1 MTKNLLIEV
10 IEKLQKL
17 CLKQKIKIAFTGGIA
32 IGVYGNPRATYDVDG
47 FILAAREQIAP
58 LLSALSKVG
67 FKPSENPILKTI
79 QDKQFITLIYSKYKM
94 YVDLFVAT
102 GDFQTGILQR
112 AKSLKAN
119 KLKIN
124 IVSPEDLILLKLQA
138 GREKDLDDVRG
149 ILTETFSRLDLKYL
163 KKWGRQLE
171 VNHFFA
177 DELKSLGLIK
187 ESAAKKK

>member
-1 MTKNLLIEV
+1 MTKNLLIEA
-10 IEKLQKL
+10 IEKLQKA

-47 FILAAREQIAP
+47 FILAAKKQIAP
-58 LLSALSKVG
+58 LLLALGKIG
-67 FKPSENPILKTI
+67 FKSSKKPVFKTI

-94 YVDLFVAT
+94 YVDLFIAT
-102 GDFQTGILQR
+102 GDFQSGILKR
-112 AKSLKAN
+112 AKRLKAN

-124 IVSPEDLILLKLQA
+124 VVSPEDLILLKLQA

-149 ILTETFSRLDLKYL
+149 ILTESFTRLDLKYL
-163 KKWGRQLE
+163 KKWAKQLG
-171 VNHFFA
+171 VDHFLI

-187 ESAAKKK
+187 